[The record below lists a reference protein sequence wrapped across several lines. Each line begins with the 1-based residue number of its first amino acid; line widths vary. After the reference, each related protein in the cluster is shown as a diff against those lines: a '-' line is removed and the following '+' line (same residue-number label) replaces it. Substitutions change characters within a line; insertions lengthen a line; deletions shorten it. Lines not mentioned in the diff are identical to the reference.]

1 MSPTLILLDLAG
13 DVGLLLW
20 GTHMVTTGVLRGYGT
35 NFRRWLGHSLGIRL
49 NAFLASTDPD
59 R

>member
-20 GTHMVTTGVLRGYGT
+20 GTHMVTTGVLR
-35 NFRRWLGHSLGIRL
+35 RL
-49 NAFLASTDPD
+49 
-59 R
+59 RH